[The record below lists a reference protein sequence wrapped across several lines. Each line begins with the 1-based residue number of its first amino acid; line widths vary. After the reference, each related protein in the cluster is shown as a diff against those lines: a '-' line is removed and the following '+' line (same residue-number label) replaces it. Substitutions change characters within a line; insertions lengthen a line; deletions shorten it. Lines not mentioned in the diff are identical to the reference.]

1 MIFFKNENEKK
12 NIKLQKSK
20 MYLSQILI
28 NIIFHETVLVL
39 LQEQVIFVKIHL
51 FLKKSIGPGH
61 SSCVL
66 CLMFFPNE

>member
-39 LQEQVIFVKIHL
+39 LQEQVILINK
-51 FLKKSIGPGH
+51 
-61 SSCVL
+61 
-66 CLMFFPNE
+66 MTQ